1 MFLRRIYYDNNGT
14 VTEIELTEGVATA
27 PAKKA
32 GNCLEWTTPDPDVE
46 AGLYPFDKKGK
57 PRGVT
62 VTVNPI
68 TLALTYTYTE

>member
-1 MFLRRIYYDNNGT
+1 MFLRRIYYDDNGT
-14 VTEIELTEGVATA
+14 VTEIELTEGAAIA

-32 GNCLEWTTPDPDVE
+32 GNCIEWATPDPNVE
-46 AGLYPFDKKGK
+46 AALAPYDKKGK

-62 VTVNPI
+62 VTVNPK